1 MARKGKSSRKRRPSV
16 RALMSRNTKK
26 ERNIPYLEELQLALS
41 HQAAGRLGQAEKIL
55 QHVLAHKSNHATAL
69 KLLGR
74 LYCDN
79 GRVEEGVD
87 CLERSMAADPAVLSN
102 YVELGYVLRLVGRRT
117 DAKRYLLKGIDIKP
131 NDPDLHYQLGCLY
144 HDQTRLDR
152 ANDALNLALKLKPDH
167 LNAQQRLGEVLQA
180 LGQTGEAEACFRR
193 VIEKSPHD
201 PDAHRGLAYLK
212 RFTKYST
219 DVESMVASH
228 KHSSDEGMDRIA
240 LSFALGKVFEDLE
253 QYDNSFAYF
262 EEANRLNRS
271 LYHFSI
277 DEEMALFET
286 YRKAF
291 TKDWFDNTAS
301 AAAISDETPIFV
313 LGMPRSG
320 TSLVEQILA
329 SHSTVFGAGEVYF
342 ATEFDNSVAQITG
355 KPFPQSIAEV
365 GAELLKQ
372 SAQNYVQNLRM
383 AAGDRARVTDKLPH
397 NFLRVG
403 LLSAVMPNAKIIHC
417 VRDPK
422 DTCLSIFTH
431 FFSAAHSYASD
442 LKELGQY
449 YRLYEQLMDD
459 WEMRFPRCMYRVSYE
474 DLVTDHEHEIK
485 KLLDYCKLLFEPGC
499 LQFHQTVRPVN
510 TPSAIQVR
518 QPLYQ
523 SAVSRW
529 KRFEKHL
536 HPLNVGL
543 SNEYAS
549 PADSL

>member
-1 MARKGKSSRKRRPSV
+1 MARKGKNTRKRRPSV
-16 RALMSRNTKK
+16 RALMSRNAKK
-26 ERNIPYLEELQLALS
+26 ERNIPYLEELQQALS
-41 HQAAGRLGQAEKIL
+41 HQAAGHLGQAEEIL
-55 QHVLAHKSNHATAL
+55 QRVLAHKSNHAMAL

-87 CLERSMAADPAVLSN
+87 CLERSMRADPGVLST
-102 YVELGYVLRLVGRRT
+102 YVELGYVLRLVGRRG
-117 DAKRYLLKGIDIKP
+117 DAEHYLLKGIDIKP

-144 HDQTRLDR
+144 QDQTRLDR
-152 ANDALNLALKLKPDH
+152 ASDALNLALKLKPDH
-167 LNAQQRLGEVLQA
+167 LNAQQRLGEVLQV
-180 LGQTGEAEACFRR
+180 LGQTGEAEAWFRR

-201 PDAHRGLAYLK
+201 PDAHRSLAYLK
-212 RFTKYST
+212 RFTEYST
-219 DVESMVASH
+219 DVESMVASYIN
-228 KHSSDEGMDRIA
+228 SSDKGMGRIA
-240 LSFALGKVFEDLE
+240 LAFALGKVFEDLE
-253 QYDNSFAYF
+253 QYDKSFAYF

-277 DEEMALFET
+277 DQEAALFET

-291 TKDWFDNTAS
+291 TKDWFDKTAS
-301 AAAISDETPIFV
+301 DAAIPDETPIFV

-329 SHSTVFGAGEVYF
+329 SHSSVFGAGEVYF

-355 KPFPQSIAEV
+355 KPFPQSIADVDSEI
-365 GAELLKQ
+365 LKQ
-372 SAQNYVQNLRM
+372 SAKSYVQNLRM
-383 AAGDRARVTDKLPH
+383 GAGGSARVTDKLPH

-403 LLSAVMPNAKIIHC
+403 LLSALMPNAKIIHC
-417 VRDPK
+417 VRDPM

-459 WEMRFPRCMYRVSYE
+459 WELRFPGCMYKVSYE
-474 DLVTDHEHEIK
+474 DLVTDHDHEIR
-485 KLLDYCKLLFEPGC
+485 KLLDNCGLSFEPGC
-499 LQFHQTVRPVN
+499 LQFHQTARPVN

-536 HPLNVGL
+536 RSLSVGL
-543 SNEYAS
+543 SNG
-549 PADSL
+549 